1 MSFDPISAIMNT
13 AGLVIDRL
21 VPDKAAAAKLKTEIA
36 AEVQLA
42 EIDLAKSRMAVA
54 AEDAKSGRGGF
65 RDQAGKLAVYS
76 CGYAWLGEPLL
87 TWVLSAV
94 APSVPPPPPVD
105 PALAY
110 SMLAGMLGLAGV
122 RAHDL
127 KHGTRK

>member
-1 MSFDPISAIMNT
+1 MSFDPISAVAKVADT
-13 AGLVIDRL
+13 LIDRL

-36 AEVQLA
+36 AKVQLA
-42 EIDLAKSRMAVA
+42 EIDLAKSRMSVA
-54 AEDAKSGRGGF
+54 AEDAKSGKGGF
-65 RDQAGKLAVYS
+65 RDQAGKLAVWS

-87 TWVLSAV
+87 TWALSVV

-122 RAHDL
+122 RSVDL
-127 KHGTRK
+127 KNRTRT